1 MLNVPVFGGAT
12 GEVRT
17 SARDGPPPPLTIDFD
32 ATGRITAL
40 AGSSEMLGRS
50 GPKPCGTLFLNLFI
64 PPDQPHLA
72 EWLASPETATTLRLT
87 LSRSLL
93 PPLPCHVTLLRL
105 APDQGGRALLTDA
118 ANAEDIARLRGEC
131 DHLAHYVDDTW
142 LGTWAWNVQTGET
155 RFNDHWAAI
164 VGYQLDELSPVSIKT
179 WLQLCHPDDL
189 ARSNHELQR
198 HFKGE
203 TEWYEVEARMR
214 RKDGG
219 WVWVRDVGRLQS
231 RDAQGRPEWMYG
243 VHRNIDAV
251 KAREGQLRRVQGLL
265 EKAGALAGFGCWE
278 LDLRTQ
284 EIYWSD
290 ETCRIHGMP
299 PGTAPSLDK
308 AIEFYAPEARPIV
321 AAAVETAMQDGTP
334 WQFELPLI
342 RADGTRIW
350 VLSLGEVQFEDDL
363 PVRIAGAFQDITARK
378 ESERKLA
385 EAAAEIQIAHERL
398 NTIAQNAPGALF
410 ELRRE
415 TDGRIWFP
423 YFTCK
428 FAELLGVPE
437 SVMTEGGPPVF
448 RNIPPEDFDAVL
460 NAFLVSRQS
469 LNLLEA
475 RHRVIDANGAVRW
488 INLWASP
495 SAQPD
500 GAVRWFGKALDIT
513 ERLQIDAR
521 VGAAAEEVR
530 LAHAR
535 IASILDIVPVGL
547 FEFRLHP
554 DGRTDFPYTSGRFSE
569 LVGRNRAEIERL
581 GGALLA
587 RVLPE
592 DRPAMDELTRISAA
606 ELTPWRMRFR
616 YDHPERG
623 TIWLTAASI
632 PEAKPDGSVIWAGAL
647 YDATPDVTRESELER
662 AYALAEQMR
671 NENEHLAL
679 HDGLTRLPN
688 RRYFDR
694 HIDARLRAAE
704 AGQGPRDCVLIQI
717 DLDHFKHVNDTL
729 GHEAGDQVLIRV
741 ADLLRHTLQ
750 ADDFAARL
758 GGDEF
763 CLLLAPGTTE
773 VRARTIVERLRRGL
787 DEPLRYRG
795 HPCRISASFGVV
807 IADDMTDL
815 AEELQLYADAA
826 LYRAKSA
833 GRDRVEI
840 FAHALAEQMHLDRQ
854 LAAQFHWAFEKDEFE
869 PWFQPQVCA
878 SDLSLVGVE
887 VLVRWRHPERGLM
900 TPEAF
905 LRVAR
910 ELQIVAEIDR
920 VVMEKTAEVLD
931 RLEGAGIVVPR
942 ISFNVCAGRLRDPS
956 LPLAARKVARDRTR
970 VALELLE
977 TGNWQEEG
985 NDFRESLARLRAQGI
1000 EIEIDDFGSGQ
1011 TSIVG
1016 LMEIR
1021 PSALKIDRRIVAAM
1035 RRDTQDAGL
1044 VRQIVQIAR
1053 SLGITTIAEGVE
1065 TAAQAETLRTI
1076 GCDRMQGFFIAP
1088 PLDEAGLRAF
1098 MIARQTPALASGGAS

>member
-1 MLNVPVFGGAT
+1 MKTN
-12 GEVRT
+12 
-17 SARDGPPPPLTIDFD
+17 ARDGPSSLTIDFD
-32 ATGRITAL
+32 PTGRITVV
-40 AGSSEMLGRS
+40 AGSLDLLGQS
-50 GPKPCGTLFLNLFI
+50 GTARGGTPFPDLFI
-64 PPDQPHLA
+64 PADRLQLA
-72 EWLASPETATTLRLT
+72 DWLASPETATTLRLSLT
-87 LSRSLL
+87 RGLL

-105 APDQGGRALLTDA
+105 APGQAGRAVLNDA
-118 ANAEDIARLRGEC
+118 AAAEDVARLRAER
-131 DHLAHYVDDTW
+131 DHFAHYVDETW

-155 RFNDHWAAI
+155 RFNERWAGI
-164 VGYQLDELSPVSIKT
+164 VGYRLAELAPISIET

-198 HFKGE
+198 HFAGE
-203 TEWYEVEARMR
+203 TEWYEVEVRMR
-214 RKDGG
+214 RKDGR
-219 WVWVRDVGRLQS
+219 WIWVRDVGRLQS

-278 LDLRTQ
+278 LDVRTQ

-299 PGTAPSLDK
+299 PGTVPPLEK
-308 AIEFYAPEARPIV
+308 AIAFYAPEARPIV
-321 AAAVETAMQDGTP
+321 AAAVEAAMQHGTP

-350 VLSLGEVQFEDDL
+350 VVSLGEAQFEDGL

-385 EAAAEIQIAHERL
+385 EAATEVQIAHERL
-398 NTIAQNAPGALF
+398 NTIAQNVPGALF

-415 TDGRIWFP
+415 ADGRIGFP
-423 YFTCK
+423 YFTRK
-428 FAELLGVPE
+428 FAELLGVPD
-437 SVMTEGGPPVF
+437 SIMAAGGPPVF
-448 RNIPPEDFDAVL
+448 RNIPRADFEAVQ
-460 NAFLVSRQS
+460 NAFLASRQS
-469 LNLLEA
+469 LSLLEA
-475 RHRVIDANGAVRW
+475 RHRVMDADGETRW
-488 INLWASP
+488 VNLWASP

-500 GAVRWFGKALDIT
+500 GAVHWFGKALDIT
-513 ERLQIDAR
+513 DRLQIEAQ
-521 VGAAAEEVR
+521 VTAAAEEVR

-554 DGRTDFPYTSGRFSE
+554 DGRTDFPYTSGRFGE
-569 LVGRNRAEIERL
+569 LVGRDRAEIARL

-587 RVLPE
+587 GVLPE
-592 DRPAMDELTRISAA
+592 DRPAMEELTRISAA

-616 YDHPERG
+616 YAHPERG
-623 TIWLTAASI
+623 MIWLMAASI
-632 PEAKPDGSVIWAGAL
+632 PEAKPDGTVIWTGAL

-694 HIDARLRAAE
+694 HIEARLHAAE
-704 AGQGPRDCVLIQI
+704 AGHGPRDCVLIQV

-729 GHEAGDQVLIRV
+729 GHAAGDQVLIRV
-741 ADLLRHTLQ
+741 ADLLRRNLQ

-773 VRARTIVERLRRGL
+773 MRARAIVERLRRGL

-807 IADDMTDL
+807 IAEDMTDL

-826 LYRAKSA
+826 LYRAKTA

-854 LAAQFHWAFEKDEFE
+854 LAAHFHWAFEKNEFE
-869 PWFQPQVCA
+869 PWFQPQVRT
-878 SDLSLVGVE
+878 SDMSLVGVE

-931 RLEGAGIVVPR
+931 RLEGAGIVLQRV
-942 ISFNVCAGRLRDPS
+942 SFNVCAGRLRDPS

-985 NDFRESLARLRAQGI
+985 DDFREALARLRAQGI

-1065 TAAQAETLRTI
+1065 TAAQAETLRAI

-1088 PLDEAGLRAF
+1088 PLDEARLRAF
-1098 MIARQTPALASGGAS
+1098 MMARQSPVRASGGAI